1 LNELGMRVT
10 TESSRDVI
18 LQGIATCS
26 SIAIILQ
33 LVTPAHKGRK
43 LFSAMGVLVRPP
55 PVSLD
60 ALSFNPLVVVK
71 QSTYPQHTHLCAK
84 VLYSRRVA
92 TFCLRRIQAWDLE
105 QTGLIYS
112 LQQQQQQ
119 HQQPLSSLSW
129 LSPLRSQGWFH
140 RGSRRYSQKP
150 CFSLEKGRRE
160 VDVSLSVVSDREA
173 EEEDPASGACDG
185 DDMVNRGESGASG
198 SSFLGIVEEEEA
210 GAMECIGTGSDVEC
224 VVPLTERESKVVGKF
239 AGRAMKTSGWS
250 GDMAS
255 SSDRGQTILDNNNN
269 PEVVVQ
275 VSVKD
280 MVLETLLLISPF
292 FFWGTAM
299 VAMKGVLPKAG
310 PLFVASFR
318 LIPAGTLLIAFAR

>member
-1 LNELGMRVT
+1 
-10 TESSRDVI
+10 
-18 LQGIATCS
+18 
-26 SIAIILQ
+26 
-33 LVTPAHKGRK
+33 
-43 LFSAMGVLVRPP
+43 
-55 PVSLD
+55 
-60 ALSFNPLVVVK
+60 
-71 QSTYPQHTHLCAK
+71 
-84 VLYSRRVA
+84 
-92 TFCLRRIQAWDLE
+92 
-105 QTGLIYS
+105 
-112 LQQQQQQ
+112 
-119 HQQPLSSLSW
+119 
-129 LSPLRSQGWFH
+129 
-140 RGSRRYSQKP
+140 
-150 CFSLEKGRRE
+150 
-160 VDVSLSVVSDREA
+160 VSDREA

>member
-1 LNELGMRVT
+1 
-10 TESSRDVI
+10 
-18 LQGIATCS
+18 
-26 SIAIILQ
+26 
-33 LVTPAHKGRK
+33 
-43 LFSAMGVLVRPP
+43 
-55 PVSLD
+55 
-60 ALSFNPLVVVK
+60 
-71 QSTYPQHTHLCAK
+71 
-84 VLYSRRVA
+84 
-92 TFCLRRIQAWDLE
+92 
-105 QTGLIYS
+105 
-112 LQQQQQQ
+112 
-119 HQQPLSSLSW
+119 
-129 LSPLRSQGWFH
+129 LSPLLSQGWFH
-140 RGSRRYSQKP
+140 RGSRGYSQKP

-173 EEEDPASGACDG
+173 EAEDPASGACDG
-185 DDMVNRGESGASG
+185 DDMVNRGESSGASG
-198 SSFLGIVEEEEA
+198 SSFLGIVEAEEAEEA

-224 VVPLTERESKVVGKF
+224 VVPLTDRESKVVGKF

-269 PEVVVQ
+269 PEGVVQ
-275 VSVKD
+275 VSVID

-318 LIPAGTLLIAFAR
+318 LIPAGILLIVFAR

>member
-1 LNELGMRVT
+1 MLVT
-10 TESSRDVI
+10 TDSSRDGI
-18 LQGIATCS
+18 LQGIATSS
-26 SIAIILQ
+26 SIATIWQ

-43 LFSAMGVLVRPP
+43 LFSAMGVFVRPP

-84 VLYSRRVA
+84 VLSSRRVA
-92 TFCLRRIQAWDLE
+92 TFCLRRIQTWDLE

-112 LQQQQQQ
+112 LQQQ

-129 LSPLRSQGWFH
+129 LSPLCSQGWFH

-173 EEEDPASGACDG
+173 KEEDPASGAGDG
-185 DDMVNRGESGASG
+185 DDMVNRGESSGASG
-198 SSFLGIVEEEEA
+198 SSFLGIVEEKEA

-224 VVPLTERESKVVGKF
+224 VVPLTDRESKVVGKF

-269 PEVVVQ
+269 PGGVVQ
-275 VSVKD
+275 VSVID